1 MSKAKKQRL
10 PGGTWSFNK
19 SRLEGKYFV
28 QLGIISIKYD
38 NSYIKRGVSPTQD
51 CVEKSTNAMQ
61 FFDKR
66 ITKRKVKQM
75 LDLIGTGKS
84 SYKNYDGYNDNETAK
99 LELSFIRHY
108 LMSL

>member
-1 MSKAKKQRL
+1 MSKVKTQRL

-38 NSYIKRGVSPTQD
+38 NSYVKRGVSPTQE
-51 CVEKSTNAMQ
+51 CVDKSTKAMQ

-66 ITKRKVKQM
+66 ITKTKVKQQ

-84 SYKNYDGYNDNETAK
+84 SYKNYDGYNDKEEAL
-99 LELSFIRHY
+99 LELNSYRDY

>member
-1 MSKAKKQRL
+1 MSKAKTQRL

-66 ITKRKVKQM
+66 ITKKKVKQM

-84 SYKNYDGYNDNETAK
+84 SYKKYDGYNDKEKSK

>member
-1 MSKAKKQRL
+1 MSKTKTQRL

-38 NSYIKRGVSPTQD
+38 NSYVKRGVSPTQECID
-51 CVEKSTNAMQ
+51 KTTKAMQ

-66 ITKRKVKQM
+66 ITKTKVKQQ

-84 SYKNYDGYNDNETAK
+84 SYKNYDGYNDKEEAL
-99 LELSFIRHY
+99 LELNSFRHY

>member
-1 MSKAKKQRL
+1 MSKIKKQRL
-10 PGGTWSFNK
+10 PGGTWSLNK

-38 NSYIKRGVSPTQD
+38 NSYIKRGVSPTQE

-66 ITKRKVKQM
+66 ITKKKVKQM

-84 SYKNYDGYNDNETAK
+84 SYKNYAGYNDKATAQ

>member
-1 MSKAKKQRL
+1 MSKAKTQRL
-10 PGGTWSFNK
+10 PGGTWSLNK

-28 QLGIISIKYD
+28 KLGIILIKYD

-51 CVEKSTNAMQ
+51 CIEKSTKAMQ

-66 ITKRKVKQM
+66 MDKQKVKQM

-84 SYKNYDGYNDNETAK
+84 SYKNYAGYNDKEKAQK
-99 LELSFIRHY
+99 ELSEIRGY